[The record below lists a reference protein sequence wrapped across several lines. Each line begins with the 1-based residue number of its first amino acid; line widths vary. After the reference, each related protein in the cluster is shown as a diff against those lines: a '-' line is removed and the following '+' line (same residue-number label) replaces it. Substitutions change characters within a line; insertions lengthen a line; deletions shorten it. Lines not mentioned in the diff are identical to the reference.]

1 MIRKALTY
9 LLTAPLL
16 LAASCVTEGE
26 HPDIVEVPDSG
37 NMLTMRLKLDMGL
50 EGREISYDK
59 NPTDYESPTKGYEDV
74 KTLRVII
81 LRGNDNTVEAARIV
95 NMKDWMP
102 DNDKLE
108 FKVRSNEMKTII
120 LIANEL
126 SLPSP
131 DPDNYETAS
140 DYLTQFMTRPNATVK
155 ISESQM
161 KQLMEWKAAMPGTL
175 PDATAGLFSDSKYGK
190 HLPLAE
196 IFKVQAIAPEPT
208 GNSDDDEDKNNDVDV
223 IQNVTL
229 FMPYAAAKA
238 TFYFTADDGYKD
250 LGSKVTGI
258 RLLGINWS
266 EYVFPKETTY
276 SPAKYTAQGEGY
288 VSTENSKR
296 YITDFAA
303 ADLPAGREGMGS
315 YTYTLDEPVVIK
327 KYAADNP
334 DAMRG
339 PIYFPESI
347 NKFETTDEQ
356 SIINNFRVQVQLEG
370 LEWFDAQPLTDNIL
384 HVDGFDA
391 IARNTHLQI
400 HIEFRENS
408 ITWEAIEAPYNTVT
422 LGPGFGI

>member
-1 MIRKALTY
+1 MIRRALTY

-16 LAASCVTEGE
+16 LAASCITEGE

-37 NMLTMRLKLDMGL
+37 DMLTMRLKLDMGL
-50 EGREISYDK
+50 EGRATSSEGD
-59 NPTDYESPTKGYEDV
+59 PTFEKPTEGFESV
-74 KTLRVII
+74 STLRVII
-81 LRGNDNTVEAARIV
+81 LHGTDNTVEAARIV
-95 NMKDWMP
+95 NMKNGVP
-102 DNDKLE
+102 ENGNLE

-131 DPDNYETAS
+131 DSNFKTAS

-155 ISESQM
+155 ISDAQLS
-161 KQLMEWKAAMPGTL
+161 QLMEWKAAMPGTL
-175 PDATAGLFSDSKYGK
+175 PDATSGLFSELGSYAR
-190 HLPLAE
+190 LPMAE
-196 IFKVQAIAPEPT
+196 VFKVQTVAFEPT
-208 GNSDDDEDKNNDVDV
+208 SEREDVMQD
-223 IQNVTL
+223 VTL

-238 TFYFTADDGYKD
+238 TFYFTADNGYKD

-288 VSTENSKR
+288 VSTENSER

-303 ADLPAGREGMGS
+303 VDLPAGREGMGS
-315 YTYTLDEPVVIK
+315 YTYTLDEPVVIQHDESNK
-327 KYAADNP
+327 P
-334 DAMRG
+334 MRG

-347 NKFETTDEQ
+347 NKAQATTDEPNA
-356 SIINNFRVQVQLEG
+356 NNFRVQVQLEG
-370 LEWFDAQPLTDNIL
+370 LDWFDAQPLTENIL

-400 HIEFRENS
+400 HINFGVNT
-408 ITWEAIEAPYNTVT
+408 ITWEAIEAPYNSVT
-422 LGPGFGI
+422 LDPVFGI

>member
-16 LAASCVTEGE
+16 LAASCITEGE

-50 EGREISYDK
+50 EGRKISYDK
-59 NPTDYESPTKGYEDV
+59 NPTDYEDYEQPTEGYEEV
-74 KTLRVII
+74 KTLRVIV
-81 LRGNDNTVEAARIV
+81 LHGNDNTVEAARIV
-95 NMKDWMP
+95 DLDEKCRPVNG
-102 DNDKLE
+102 NLE
-108 FKVRSNEMKTII
+108 FKVRAQDKKTII

-131 DPDNYETAS
+131 DPDKFKTAS

-161 KQLMEWKAAMPGTL
+161 EQLLEWKAAMPGTL
-175 PDATAGLFSDSKYGK
+175 PDATAGIFSDSKYGK
-190 HLPLAE
+190 HLPLTE
-196 IFKVQAIAPEPT
+196 IFKVETIALEP
-208 GNSDDDEDKNNDVDV
+208 NVDREDVMQD
-223 IQNVTL
+223 VTL

-276 SPAKYTAQGEGY
+276 SPAKYTDKGEGY
-288 VSTENSKR
+288 VSTENSER

-303 ADLPAGREGMGS
+303 VDLPAGREGMGS
-315 YTYTLDEPVVIK
+315 YTYTLEEPVVIQA
-327 KYAADNP
+327 YADNNMP
-334 DAMRG
+334 MRG

-347 NKFETTDEQ
+347 NKAQATTDEPNA
-356 SIINNFRVQVQLEG
+356 NNFRVQVQLEG
-370 LEWFDAQPLTDNIL
+370 LEWFDAQPLTENIL

-400 HIEFRENS
+400 HIRFGVNS

-422 LGPGFGI
+422 LEPVFGI

>member
-16 LAASCVTEGE
+16 LAASCITEGE
-26 HPDIVEVPDSG
+26 HPDINEVPDSG
-37 NMLTMRLKLDMGL
+37 DMLTMRLKLDMGL
-50 EGREISYDK
+50 EGREISYEED
-59 NPTDYESPTKGYEDV
+59 PTFEPPTEGYEDV

-81 LRGNDNTVEAARIV
+81 LHGNDNTVEAARIV
-95 NMKDWMP
+95 DL
-102 DNDKLE
+102 DKNLRPVNGNLE
-108 FKVRSNEMKTII
+108 FKVRAQDKKTII

-131 DPDNYETAS
+131 DPDKFETAS

-161 KQLMEWKAAMPGTL
+161 EQLMEWKAAMPGTL
-175 PDATAGLFSDSKYGK
+175 PDATAGIFSDSKYGK
-190 HLPLAE
+190 HLPLTE
-196 IFKVQAIAPEPT
+196 IFKVETIALEP
-208 GNSDDDEDKNNDVDV
+208 NVDREDVMQD
-223 IQNVTL
+223 VTL

-276 SPAKYTAQGEGY
+276 SPAKYTDKGEGY
-288 VSTENSKR
+288 VSTENSER

-303 ADLPAGREGMGS
+303 VDLPAGREGMGS
-315 YTYTLDEPVVIK
+315 YTYTLEEPVVIQA
-327 KYAADNP
+327 YTDNNMP
-334 DAMRG
+334 MRG

-356 SIINNFRVQVQLEG
+356 SIINNFRVQVKLEG
-370 LEWFDAQPLTDNIL
+370 LEWFDAQPLTENIL

-400 HIEFRENS
+400 HINFGLKK
-408 ITWEAIEAPYNTVT
+408 ITAEVT
-422 LGPGFGI
+422 LVPYVGVNLDPNFGVDRE

>member
-16 LAASCVTEGE
+16 LAASCITEGE

-37 NMLTMRLKLDMGL
+37 DMLTMRLKLDMGL
-50 EGREISYDK
+50 EGRKISDEED
-59 NPTDYESPTKGYEDV
+59 PTFEPPTEGYEEV

-81 LRGNDNTVEAARIV
+81 LHGNDNTVEAARIV
-95 NMKDWMP
+95 NMKNGVP

-131 DPDNYETAS
+131 DPDKFETAS

-161 KQLMEWKAAMPGTL
+161 EQLLEWKAAMPGTL
-175 PDATAGLFSDSKYGK
+175 PDADAGLFSDSKYGK
-190 HLPLAE
+190 HLPLTE
-196 IFKVQAIAPEPT
+196 IFKVETIALEP
-208 GNSDDDEDKNNDVDV
+208 NVDREDV
-223 IQNVTL
+223 IQDVTL

-276 SPAKYTAQGEGY
+276 SPAKYTDEGEGY
-288 VSTENSKR
+288 VSTENSER

-303 ADLPAGREGMGS
+303 VDLPAGREGMGS
-315 YTYTLDEPVVIK
+315 YTYTLEEPVVIQA
-327 KYAADNP
+327 YADNNMP
-334 DAMRG
+334 MRG

-370 LEWFDAQPLTDNIL
+370 LDWFDAQPLTDNIL

-391 IARNTHLQI
+391 IARNTHLKI
-400 HIEFRENS
+400 HISFGVNT
-408 ITWEAIEAPYNTVT
+408 ITWEALEAPYNTVT
-422 LGPGFGI
+422 LDPVFGI

>member
-16 LAASCVTEGE
+16 LAASCITEGE
-26 HPDIVEVPDSG
+26 HPDINEVPDSG
-37 NMLTMRLKLDMGL
+37 DMLTMRLKLDMGL

-95 NMKDWMP
+95 DLDAECKPVNG
-102 DNDKLE
+102 NLE
-108 FKVRSNEMKTII
+108 FKVRAQDKKTII

-131 DPDNYETAS
+131 DPDKFETAS

-161 KQLMEWKAAMPGTL
+161 EQLMEWKAAMPGTL

-190 HLPLAE
+190 HLPLTE
-196 IFKVQAIAPEPT
+196 IFKVETIALEP
-208 GNSDDDEDKNNDVDV
+208 NVDREDVMQD
-223 IQNVTL
+223 VTL

-276 SPAKYTAQGEGY
+276 SPAKYTDKGEGY
-288 VSTENSKR
+288 VSTENSER

-303 ADLPAGREGMGS
+303 VDLPAGREGMGS

-327 KYAADNP
+327 KYADEDP
-334 DAMRG
+334 EAMRG

-356 SIINNFRVQVQLEG
+356 SIINNFRVQVKLEG
-370 LEWFDAQPLTDNIL
+370 LDWFDAQPLTDNIL

-400 HIEFRENS
+400 HINFGLKE
-408 ITWEAIEAPYNTVT
+408 ITAEVT
-422 LGPGFGI
+422 LVPYVGVNLDPNFGVDRE

>member
-50 EGREISYDK
+50 EGRTASG
-59 NPTDYESPTKGYEDV
+59 ESDPSFEVPEGDFESV
-74 KTLRVII
+74 STLRVII

-95 NMKDWMP
+95 NMKDGVP

-140 DYLTQFMTRPNATVK
+140 DYLIQFMTRPNATVK

-161 KQLMEWKAAMPGTL
+161 QQLMEWKAAMPGTL

-208 GNSDDDEDKNNDVDV
+208 GNSDDDENKNNDVDV

-303 ADLPAGREGMGS
+303 VDLPAGREGMGS
-315 YTYTLDEPVVIK
+315 YTYTPEEPVVIK
-327 KYAADNP
+327 KYAADDP

-400 HIEFRENS
+400 HIKFGASS

>member
-16 LAASCVTEGE
+16 LAASCITEGE
-26 HPDIVEVPDSG
+26 HPDIVEVPDQG
-37 NMLTMRLKLDMGL
+37 DMLTMRLKLDMGL
-50 EGREISYDK
+50 EGRKISDEED
-59 NPTDYESPTKGYEDV
+59 PTFEPPTKGYEEV

-81 LRGNDNTVEAARIV
+81 LHGNDNTVEAARIV
-95 NMKDWMP
+95 DLDEKGRPVNG
-102 DNDKLE
+102 NLE
-108 FKVRSNEMKTII
+108 FKVRAQEKKTII

-131 DPDNYETAS
+131 DPDKFETAS

-161 KQLMEWKAAMPGTL
+161 EQLLEWKAAMPGTL
-175 PDATAGLFSDSKYGK
+175 PDADAGLFSDSKYGK
-190 HLPLAE
+190 HLPLTE
-196 IFKVQAIAPEPT
+196 IFKVETIALEP
-208 GNSDDDEDKNNDVDV
+208 NVDREDVMQD
-223 IQNVTL
+223 VTL

-276 SPAKYTAQGEGY
+276 SPAKYTDEGEGY
-288 VSTENSKR
+288 VSTENSER

-303 ADLPAGREGMGS
+303 VDLPAGREGMGS
-315 YTYTLDEPVVIK
+315 YTYTLEEPVVIQA
-327 KYAADNP
+327 YADNNMP
-334 DAMRG
+334 MRG

-370 LEWFDAQPLTDNIL
+370 LDWFDAQPLTENIL

-400 HIEFRENS
+400 HIKFGVNS
-408 ITWEAIEAPYNTVT
+408 ITWETIEAPYNTVT
-422 LGPGFGI
+422 LEPVFGI